1 MKFELTNPKAWQ
13 SVSERNIPMGD
24 KIKVYEKLGGA
35 YRLGEDGGE
44 QVFNDIK
51 ELLKHKLNEEDG
63 ADHEVGMALNHL
75 DDIIK
80 NATELKSKVGTDETN
95 LAGWIQDHISQ
106 AQNYIDQANTGFHKL
121 DGTDESLNEDTYP
134 NVNVTSLVNER
145 VDMDKLEFELKYL
158 KKNNPGKKVE
168 YHFIKSSEYPNG
180 YYFTLNK
187 KIIKNIYKNGVDGVN
202 ESKWEVPKGKKEV
215 VLSNAILDFLQ
226 DRKLITG
233 INAQKVHK
241 ELIAF
246 IKNKIESVNEVKY
259 PTDLKIGSVIFGQAF
274 SRLKGIEG
282 GRYYKIVDMDDTTAT
297 LARTDP
303 SGSVSSPTKVRH
315 KLDSIE
321 AGIKSAKRGDRNG
334 IVVIKDSVNEAV
346 SDNEIDKIKF
356 AVQRAGSFMRIG
368 AELKNAGIKYSFS
381 TEPLPIYM
389 IKVGAK
395 YFALVNK
402 KFADKPDFVIGDT
415 AGGMMD

>member
-13 SVSERNIPMGD
+13 AVSERSIPMGD

-35 YRLGEDGGE
+35 YRLGKDGGE

-63 ADHEVGMALNHL
+63 VDHEVGMALNHL
-75 DDIIK
+75 DDIIQ
-80 NATELKSKVGTDETN
+80 NATELKSKVGTDETD

-121 DGTDESLNEDTYP
+121 DGTDDSLNEDTYP
-134 NVNVTSLVNER
+134 TVNVTSLVNER

-187 KIIKNIYKNGVDGVN
+187 KIIKNIYKNGVDGIN

-246 IKNKIESVNEVKY
+246 IKNKIESVNEV
-259 PTDLKIGSVIFGQAF
+259 
-274 SRLKGIEG
+274 
-282 GRYYKIVDMDDTTAT
+282 
-297 LARTDP
+297 
-303 SGSVSSPTKVRH
+303 VSS
-315 KLDSIE
+315 
-321 AGIKSAKRGDRNG
+321 
-334 IVVIKDSVNEAV
+334 
-346 SDNEIDKIKF
+346 SDMDKIKG
-356 AVQRAGSFMRIG
+356 AVEAASSFMSVG
-368 AELKNAGIKYSFS
+368 AELKKLGMKYNFS

-389 IKVGAK
+389 IKVGSK

-402 KFADKPDFVIGDT
+402 KFADKPDFVIGDI

>member
-13 SVSERNIPMGD
+13 AVSERNIPMGD

-63 ADHEVGMALNHL
+63 VDHEVGMATNQL

-106 AQNYIDQANTGFHKL
+106 AQNYINQANTGFHKL
-121 DGTDESLNEDTYP
+121 DG
-134 NVNVTSLVNER
+134 VN
-145 VDMDKLEFELKYL
+145 
-158 KKNNPGKKVE
+158 
-168 YHFIKSSEYPNG
+168 
-180 YYFTLNK
+180 
-187 KIIKNIYKNGVDGVN
+187 
-202 ESKWEVPKGKKEV
+202 
-215 VLSNAILDFLQ
+215 
-226 DRKLITG
+226 
-233 INAQKVHK
+233 
-241 ELIAF
+241 
-246 IKNKIESVNEVKY
+246 ESVNE
-259 PTDLKIGSVIFGQAF
+259 SVINEWKLQLDLGKVNPSEFENWASDSLQ
-274 SRLKGIEG
+274 KTH
-282 GRYYKIVDMDDTTAT
+282 KIKV
-297 LARTDP
+297 
-303 SGSVSSPTKVRH
+303 SGSGRNWIIVGKGSDDRMGSSADWITQLLGKAWTINKIKV
-315 KLDSIE
+315 IQNE
-321 AGIKSAKRGDRNG
+321 
-334 IVVIKDSVNEAV
+334 SVNEIAV
-346 SDNEIDKIKF
+346 SDNEMDKIKF

-368 AELKNAGIKYSFS
+368 AELKNVGIKYSFS

-389 IKVGAK
+389 IKVGGK